1 MQSGLYINRELGW
14 LSFNERV
21 LEEATDKNNPL
32 LERLKF
38 LSIFCS
44 NLDEFFMVR
53 VGGLFD
59 QSLTGLVGTDS
70 ITQMTAD
77 EQLAAIYKKT
87 RELMEVYNNTRHSLF
102 SELKKIGIKQLEP
115 KKLSSRDVKALHD
128 EFDKHVRPLMSTF
141 IVDGKH
147 PFPYLPSNS
156 VFLGVRVKRKNTER
170 LGLILFPEAALKIV
184 FLDSDDVRF
193 YLLEDVAE
201 MFAEEMFPKHK
212 LLGIGK
218 FRVTRNADL
227 ELDDEAAQN
236 EENYRQAMQHILE
249 RRKRLM
255 PVRLESDLSPDDP
268 IAADIAGKLGITDD
282 QIFTQTGPLDMSL
295 AWKVIDAAKAKGFQK
310 HFFSDMKSVYTPGLQ
325 RGESV
330 IRQVRARDFLMIHP
344 YVNFDSVLALL
355 REAAYDESVIAI
367 RQTLYRVS
375 NESEVVRYLVAA
387 AQNGKDVTV
396 LVELKAR
403 FDEANNINW
412 AAKLEDA
419 GCRVI
424 YGRDYLKVHS
434 KLLLVTR
441 NTSKGIRY
449 TAHVATGNYNEKTA
463 NIYTDIGILTASEDI
478 AKDIILFFRELGTGV
493 TGEDYRVFDVSPGG
507 IRQKLYMLINEEIRC
522 FERTGKGH
530 IIIKINS
537 LADRDMIDKLS
548 QASQAGVK
556 IDLIVRG
563 TCCLKAGVP
572 GLSENIRVIS
582 VVGRFLE
589 HSRVYWFS
597 GCGEEKM
604 FISSAD
610 LMTRNLDRRMEIL
623 CPVFDESIRQRLRQ
637 MLDILLKDTAKGR
650 LMQPSG
656 EYTRLEAE
664 DGIQD
669 AQMMQY
675 RLCVQDYEKRLPHM
689 HRRAA
694 GSLKHRL
701 GRALIVFGKRISAD
715 YYLEP
720 EAE

>member
-1 MQSGLYINRELGW
+1 MKSGLYINRELGW

-21 LEEATDKNNPL
+21 LEEATDKSNPL

-53 VGGLFD
+53 AGGLFD
-59 QSLTGLVGTDS
+59 QSLTGLVGIDP
-70 ITQMTAD
+70 ITGMTAD
-77 EQLAAIYKKT
+77 EQLSAIYGKT
-87 RELMEVYNNTRHSLF
+87 RELMGVYNDIRRSLF
-102 SELKKIGIKQLEP
+102 TELEKIGIRQLETR
-115 KKLSSRDVKALHD
+115 KLSARDVDALHD
-128 EFDKHVRPLMSTF
+128 EFEKHVRPLMSTF

-147 PFPYLPSNS
+147 PFPYLPSKM

-170 LGLILFPEAALKIV
+170 LGLILFPEAAQKIV
-184 FLDSDDVRF
+184 FLDSEDVRF

-201 MFAEEMFPKHK
+201 MFAEEMFPKHN

-255 PVRLESDLSPDDP
+255 PVRLETNLEPESVIS
-268 IAADIAGKLGITDD
+268 ADIAEKLGITKE
-282 QIFTQTGPLDMSL
+282 QIYTQSGPLDMSL
-295 AWKVIDAAKAKGFQK
+295 AWKVIDAAKAKGYQK
-310 HFFSDMKSVYTPGLQ
+310 HLYNDMKSVYTPGLQ
-325 RGESV
+325 RAESV
-330 IRQVRARDFLMIHP
+330 IRQVRARDYLMIHP

-375 NESEVVRYLVAA
+375 NESEVVKYLVAA

-403 FDEANNINW
+403 FDEAKNINW

-441 NTSKGIRY
+441 NTPKGIWY
-449 TAHVATGNYNEKTA
+449 TAHISTGNYNEKTA
-463 NIYTDIGILTASEDI
+463 NLYTDIGILTSNEDI

-493 TGEDYRVFDVSPGG
+493 TGDDYRMFDVSPGG
-507 IRQKLYMLINEEIRC
+507 IRQKIYELINREIEC
-522 FERTGKGH
+522 FRRTGNGH
-530 IIIKINS
+530 IILKINS
-537 LADRDMIDKLS
+537 LADREMIDKLS

-563 TCCLKAGVP
+563 ICCLRAGVP
-572 GLSENIRVIS
+572 GFSENIRVIS
-582 VVGRFLE
+582 IVGRFLE
-589 HSRVYWFS
+589 HSRVFWFS
-597 GCGEEKM
+597 GCGEEKL

-610 LMTRNLDRRMEIL
+610 LMTRNLDRRMEIM
-623 CPVFDESIRQRLRQ
+623 CPVLDEGIKQRIKQ

-650 LMQPSG
+650 VMQPCG
-656 EYTRLEAE
+656 KYTRLENDE
-664 DGIQD
+664 GIRD
-669 AQMMQY
+669 AQMVQY
-675 RLCVQDYEKRLPHM
+675 ALCLQDYKKRLPHM
-689 HRRAA
+689 HKKAA
-694 GSLKHRL
+694 GRLKHKL
-701 GRALIVFGKRISAD
+701 GRALIVMGKRISSD
-715 YYLEP
+715 YYLDP

>member
-1 MQSGLYINRELGW
+1 MQDGLYINRELSW

-21 LEEATDKNNPL
+21 LEEATDKSNPL

-59 QSLTGLVGTDS
+59 QSLTGLVGTDT
-70 ITQMTAD
+70 ITDMTAD
-77 EQLAAIYKKT
+77 EQLSAIYKKT
-87 RELMEVYNNTRHSLF
+87 RELMDVYNNTRRSLF

-115 KKLSSRDVKALHD
+115 NKLSSRDIKALHD
-128 EFDKHVRPLMSTF
+128 EFEKHVRPLMSTF

-147 PFPYLPSNS
+147 PFPYLPNKM

-170 LGLILFPEAALKIV
+170 LGLILFPEAALKII
-184 FLDSDDVRF
+184 FLGSDDVRF

-201 MFAEEMFPKHK
+201 IFAEEMFPKHK

-255 PVRLESDLSPDDP
+255 PVRLETDLEPENP
-268 IAADIAGKLGITDD
+268 IAVDIAEKLGITGE
-282 QIFTQTGPLDMSL
+282 QIYTQSGPLDMSL
-295 AWKVIDAAKAKGFQK
+295 AWKVVDAAKAKGYQK
-310 HFFSDMKSVYTPGLQ
+310 HFFGDMKSVYTPGLQ
-325 RGESV
+325 RGESI
-330 IRQVRARDFLMIHP
+330 IRQVRSRDYLMIHP

-375 NESEVVRYLVAA
+375 NESEVVKYLVAA

-441 NTSKGIRY
+441 NTPKGIRY

-463 NIYTDIGILTASEDI
+463 NLYTDIGILTSNEDI

-493 TGEDYRVFDVSPGG
+493 TGEDYRVFEVSPGG
-507 IRQKLYMLINEEIRC
+507 IRQKIYMLINEEIRC
-522 FERTGKGH
+522 FKRTGHGH

-537 LADRDMIDKLS
+537 LADKEMIDMLS

-563 TCCLKAGVP
+563 ICCLKAGVKD
-572 GLSENIRVIS
+572 LSENIRVVS

-589 HSRVYWFS
+589 HSRVFWFS
-597 GCGEEKM
+597 GCGEEKL

-610 LMTRNLDRRMEIL
+610 LMTRNLDRRMEVM
-623 CPVFDESIRQRLRQ
+623 CPVLDESIRQRIKQ

-650 LMQPSG
+650 VMQPCGKYS
-656 EYTRLEAE
+656 RLQDD
-664 DGIQD
+664 DGVNN
-669 AQMMQY
+669 AQMVQY
-675 RLCVQDYEKRLPHM
+675 SLCVQDYEKRHPHM
-689 HRRAA
+689 HKRAA
-694 GSLKHRL
+694 GTIKHKL
-701 GRALIVFGKRISAD
+701 GRALIVLGKKISAD
-715 YYLEP
+715 YYLDP